1 MGASSWRQ
9 YVKLT
14 VVVAWALVVAIPGSQ
29 GFATTNLGQL
39 RLQPPQQQQCLKG
52 SSLSLQ
58 TEHKASNKRK
68 LWRNNW
74 DVLRGVQRQR
84 KPTLVTILQE
94 NESSSSSSSRSDS
107 ETQVSRSWRRV
118 FWFMNQAILSI
129 WKRRLARLAALSVMV
144 MMGQSVLGVCPAV
157 ATTTSSVGLLTQ
169 TTGGP
174 LVGGGGASSLAAPVS
189 NFARGTTAAAAT
201 MASTTLRSFNL
212 PGALMVLLVA
222 ALTGGLV
229 GKILPSRVKDGS
241 SVLQLRR
248 KPKEEEEE
256 ATKEVKVLQ
265 LTRTT
270 PKPVE
275 VEEDDEV
282 EFQVAAAATTT
293 TMSLLDERKEAQ
305 RQRQVELEL
314 RRQKVTDD
322 RKKKAEGERLLE
334 QTFSRYQSSS
344 SSSAATMAP
353 AATVA
358 VAAPSNPK
366 VYTDVQ
372 EEEFFDEEEDPMVF
386 QEEVALAEDDFE
398 EFVHEPERSTS
409 TALRS
414 SNRMEFS
421 TYQEEEEGDGD
432 ELELRREGLAK
443 PMAGGVLLILAV
455 GAAVIQ
461 SAATSTA
468 TLILPFHISTGLGM
482 LLIAAF
488 GGVLVGT
495 SLLPSSSSSSSLA
508 WWDVEEKR
516 VRSRDAVAELPQTVS
531 SNNVLEAEVV
541 EMSVS
546 SSVVTT
552 TTTTAGKNV
561 EVVQEFTTTPFVVDA
576 EWERKRQE
584 LVQSMAGGVAILFT
598 VAALLQ

>member
-9 YVKLT
+9 FVKLT

-94 NESSSSSSSRSDS
+94 NESSSSSRSDS

-144 MMGQSVLGVCPAV
+144 MMGQSVLGVGPAV

-256 ATKEVKVLQ
+256 EATKEVKVLQ

-344 SSSAATMAP
+344 SAATMAP

-358 VAAPSNPK
+358 VAAPTIPK

-386 QEEVALAEDDFE
+386 QEEFALAEDDFE

-432 ELELRREGLAK
+432 ELELRREELAK
-443 PMAGGVLLILAV
+443 TMAGGVLLILAV

-468 TLILPFHISTGLGM
+468 TLILPFHISMGLGM

-516 VRSRDAVAELPQTVS
+516 VRSRAAVAELPQTVS

-546 SSVVTT
+546 SSVVTTTT

-584 LVQSMAGGVAILFT
+584 LVQSMASGVAILFT